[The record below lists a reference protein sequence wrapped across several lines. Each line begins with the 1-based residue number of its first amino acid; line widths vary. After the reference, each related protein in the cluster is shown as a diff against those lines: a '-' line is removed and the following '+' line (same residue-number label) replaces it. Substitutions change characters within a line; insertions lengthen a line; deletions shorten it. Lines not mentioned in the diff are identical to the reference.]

1 MLSYILYFYR
11 IITYIVQTEMRV
23 IDNKE
28 KSRFEANV
36 DGHQAIIEYSVLP
49 GILSLNHTEVPEAL
63 GGRGVAS
70 EMTESVLLAIE
81 LRGLKVKP
89 VCPFIKKYIDKHPEW
104 KSILANEK
112 PSQ

>member
-1 MLSYILYFYR
+1 M
-11 IITYIVQTEMRV
+11 QV

-28 KSRFEANV
+28 KNRFEAIV

-49 GILSLNHTEVPEAL
+49 GVLSLNHTEVPEAL

-70 EMTESVLLAIE
+70 EMAESVLLAIE

-89 VCPFIKKYIDKHPEW
+89 VCPFIKKYIYKHPEW

-112 PSQ
+112 PPQ